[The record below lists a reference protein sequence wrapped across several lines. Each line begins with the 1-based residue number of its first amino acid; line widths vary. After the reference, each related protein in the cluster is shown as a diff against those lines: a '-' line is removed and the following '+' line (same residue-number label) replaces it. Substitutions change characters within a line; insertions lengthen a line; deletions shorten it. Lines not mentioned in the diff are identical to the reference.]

1 MKRKSL
7 NVSFDG
13 TVLTGDS
20 IPADTHAQWLFLH
33 GAGSGDRNRF
43 EQLRALLADKGITSC
58 SFDFIGHGETGGD
71 LDGSS
76 IESRVAQASAIIDS
90 QAVSQPLSIVASSM
104 GGYVAIKL
112 TELYEIKNL
121 ILLAPAV
128 YTKKAY
134 GTPFGPAFTE
144 VIRNPFS
151 WRETDAWEILE
162 RYEGNLLVYAAEKDQ
177 VIPYEVI
184 ERIYDSAQNARSRE
198 MSIVKDAT
206 HSLAK
211 WLNERRDSLFEIVEK
226 IHGLSQQDSNQKI
239 VRDT

>member
-13 TVLTGDS
+13 RVLIGDN

-43 EQLRALLADKGITSC
+43 EQFRALFAHQGMTSY

-71 LDGSS
+71 SNDSS
-76 IESRVAQASAIIDS
+76 LKGRVAQASAVIDS

-112 TELYEIKNL
+112 TELYRVKNL
-121 ILLAPAV
+121 VLLAPAV
-128 YTKKAY
+128 YGTKAY
-134 GTPFGPAFTE
+134 NVPFGPSFTE
-144 VIRNPFS
+144 AIRSPFS
-151 WRETDAWEILE
+151 WRKTDAWNILE
-162 RYEGNLLVYAAEKDQ
+162 NYKGNLLIYGAEKDQ
-177 VIPYEVI
+177 VIPHEVI
-184 ERIYDSAQNARSRE
+184 QGIYDSARNAESRE
-198 MSIVKDAT
+198 MLIVKDAT

-211 WLNERRDSLFEIVEK
+211 WLNERPDSLRNIIEK
-226 IHGLSQQDSNQKI
+226 IHTVCKPDVQ
-239 VRDT
+239 